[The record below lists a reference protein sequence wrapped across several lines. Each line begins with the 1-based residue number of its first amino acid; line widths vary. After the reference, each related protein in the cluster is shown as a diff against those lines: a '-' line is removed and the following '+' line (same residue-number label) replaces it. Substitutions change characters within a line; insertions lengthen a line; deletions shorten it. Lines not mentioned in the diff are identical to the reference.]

1 MFDIITVGHLA
12 IDLIKSARIT
22 SPKPTLGGS
31 PAYVSLAAAKLG
43 AKVSVVS
50 KVGRDFPK
58 DYVKLLRENN
68 IDLSGLKLVQDALT
82 TKFLLKYQNNWKRT
96 LQLKNRAPPI
106 SASDF
111 SLLPTKAIH
120 VAPIANE
127 IFKDVILKLRRSTN
141 ILSLD
146 PQGFVRGFDTKGK
159 VYLKRW
165 LGEAVLELIDIYKS
179 SQDEVKM
186 VTETNDIKLAAEK
199 IRDLGVKI
207 VIITQG
213 VHGSTLFFEKSSYSV
228 PAYQPNLV
236 LDPTGAG
243 DAFIGAFLAEYL
255 RDGDP
260 LWCACVGAACASFV
274 VEGIGSERFGE
285 RQETYERANEIYEK
299 QLRN

>member
-1 MFDIITVGHLA
+1 VFDIVTVGHFA
-12 IDLIKSARIT
+12 IDVIKSART
-22 SPKPTLGGS
+22 ASPKPTLGGP

-58 DYVKLLRENN
+58 DYFKLLRENN

-82 TKFLLKYQNNWKRT
+82 TKFVLTYQNNWKRT

-106 SASDF
+106 SACDY

-127 IFKDVILKLRRSTN
+127 IFMDTILRLRKSTN

-146 PQGFVRGFDTKGK
+146 PQGFVRGFDARGN

-165 LGEAVLELIDIYKS
+165 LEKAVLELIDIYKS

-186 VTETNDIKLAAEK
+186 VTETNDIELAAEK
-199 IRDLGVKI
+199 IREFGVKI
-207 VIITQG
+207 VIITRG
-213 VHGSTLFFEKSSYSV
+213 VHGSTLFFEKSSYNV

-255 RDGDP
+255 RGGDP
-260 LWCACVGAACASFV
+260 LWCACVGSACASFV

-285 RQETYERANEIYEK
+285 RQETYERAKEIYEK

>member
-12 IDLIKSARIT
+12 IDLIKSART
-22 SPKPTLGGS
+22 TYPKPTLGGS

-68 IDLSGLKLVQDALT
+68 IDLSGLKLVQDGLT
-82 TKFLLKYQNNWKRT
+82 TKFVLTYQNNWKRT
-96 LQLKNRAPPI
+96 LELKNRAPPI

-111 SLLPTKAIH
+111 GLLSTKAIH

-127 IFKDVILKLRRSTN
+127 IFKDVILKLRKSTN

-159 VYLKRW
+159 VYLKRC
-165 LGEAVLELIDIYKS
+165 LEKAVLELIDIYKS

-186 VTETNDIKLAAEK
+186 VTEINDIKLAAEK
-199 IRDLGVKI
+199 ILDFGVKI
-207 VIITQG
+207 VIITRG
-213 VHGSTLFFEKSSYSV
+213 VHGSTLFLDKSSYNV

-243 DAFIGAFLAEYL
+243 DAFVGAFLAEYL
-255 RDGDP
+255 RGGDP
-260 LWCACVGAACASFV
+260 LWCACVGAASASFV

-285 RQETYERANEIYEK
+285 RQETYERAKEIYEK